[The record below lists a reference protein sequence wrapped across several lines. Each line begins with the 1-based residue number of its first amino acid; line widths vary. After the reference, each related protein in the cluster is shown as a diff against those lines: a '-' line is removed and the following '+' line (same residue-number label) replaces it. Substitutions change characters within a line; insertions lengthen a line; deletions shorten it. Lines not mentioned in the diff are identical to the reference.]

1 MPDFG
6 SLCGERIIRNRL
18 QRAAIAALTTL
29 LLLLVA
35 SPAHAATLT
44 IGADGWAR
52 FTLSPAAGAT
62 EIWIEVE
69 HPDID
74 AADVRVSRGSVSATV
89 TDTAFGAIAIL
100 PAAGVGDFGVALTT
114 AADPDIAITVIDATG
129 TILSSES
136 HRLALVDYRTLPQGA
151 SALDLPN
158 GLQTAGIAA
167 GVIFALGV
175 LAGLLLLAG
184 AALKAR
190 RNTVTA

>member
-136 HRLALVDYRTLPQGA
+136 HRVALVDYRTLSQAGSA
-151 SALDLPN
+151 SAMPRE
-158 GLQTAGIAA
+158 LQVAGIAGA
-167 GVIFALGV
+167 
-175 LAGLLLLAG
+175 LLLSLG
-184 AALKAR
+184 LVAAILIVLGSTLKAR
-190 RNTVTA
+190 AKATS